1 MSREQ
6 LLKQRIAGGETLAG
20 TMVFEFF
27 VPGMA
32 QIANVAGVD
41 FVLYDMEHSGVD
53 IDAIKLQCAAC
64 AGSGV
69 VPLVRVPSHQYQF
82 VARVLD
88 AGAHGIMVPMV
99 ADAKQA
105 AELVSWTRYPPEGRR
120 GAAFGVAHDGYR
132 PGTPRDKIAE
142 SAARTIVIAMIETP
156 EGVANAEAIAAVPG
170 VDVLW
175 LGHFD
180 LTNFMG
186 IPGDFEHAD
195 YLSAVDAIV
204 AAARRHGKVAAV
216 LAADEAWARKY
227 HELGFR
233 MFAYGLDIHL
243 YQKALA
249 AGVQA
254 VHALH
259 ALR

>member
-1 MSREQ
+1 MSKHQ
-6 LLKQRIAGGETLAG
+6 LLKQRVAGGETLAG

-32 QIANVAGVD
+32 QIAKVAGAD
-41 FVLYDMEHSGVD
+41 FVLYDMEHSGVG
-53 IDAIKLQCAAC
+53 IDAIKAQCAAC
-64 AGSGV
+64 AGSSI
-69 VPLVRVPSHQYQF
+69 VPLVRVPTNQYQF

-99 ADAKQA
+99 ADAQQA
-105 AELVSWTRYPPEGRR
+105 ADIVSWTRYPPEGRR

-132 PGTPRDKIAE
+132 LGTPRDKIAE
-142 SAARTIVIAMIETP
+142 SAARTVVIAMIETP
-156 EGVANAEAIAAVPG
+156 EGVRNADAIAAVPG

-186 IPGDFEHAD
+186 IPGDFGHPD
-195 YLSAVDAIV
+195 YLTSVKAIV
-204 AAARRHGKVAAV
+204 AAAQRHGKVAAV
-216 LAADEAWARKY
+216 MAADDAWARKY
-227 HELGFR
+227 HGLGFR

-243 YQKALA
+243 YQQALA

-254 VHALH
+254 VHAL
-259 ALR
+259 R

>member
-1 MSREQ
+1 MTGK

-32 QIANVAGVD
+32 QIAQAAGAE
-41 FVLYDMEHSGVD
+41 FVLYDMEHSGVE
-53 IDAIKLQCAAC
+53 IEAIKYQCAAC
-64 AGSGV
+64 AGSSV
-69 VPLVRVPSHQYQF
+69 VPLVRVPTNQYHF

-88 AGAHGIMVPMV
+88 AGAHGVMIPMV
-99 ADAKQA
+99 ADAQQA
-105 AELVSWTRYPPEGRR
+105 RDIVSWTRYPPQGRR

-132 PGTPRDKIAE
+132 AGTPPEKIAQSE
-142 SAARTIVIAMIETP
+142 ARTIVIAMIETP
-156 EGVANAEAIAAVPG
+156 EGVRNAEEIAAVPG

-186 IPGDFEHAD
+186 IPGQFDHPE
-195 YLSAVDAIV
+195 YLAAVDRVV
-204 AAARRHGKVAAV
+204 AAARGQGKVAAV
-216 LAADEAWARKY
+216 MAADEAWARAY
-227 HELGFR
+227 HRLGFR

-243 YQKALA
+243 YQRALST
-249 AGVQA
+249 GVQA
-254 VHALH
+254 
-259 ALR
+259 LRELR

>member
-1 MSREQ
+1 MSKQQ

-32 QIANVAGVD
+32 QIAKVAGAD

-53 IDAIKLQCAAC
+53 IDAIKAQCAAC
-64 AGSGV
+64 AGSGI
-69 VPLVRVPSHQYQF
+69 VPLVRVPTNQYQF

-99 ADAKQA
+99 ADAQQA
-105 AELVSWTRYPPEGRR
+105 ADIVSWTRYPPEGRR

-156 EGVANAEAIAAVPG
+156 EGVRNADAIAAVPG
-170 VDVLW
+170 IDVLW

-180 LTNFMG
+180 LTNFMS
-186 IPGDFEHAD
+186 IPGEFEHPS
-195 YLSAVDAIV
+195 YLASVDAIV
-204 AAARRHGKVAAV
+204 VAARHHGKVAAV
-216 LAADEAWARKY
+216 LATDETWARKY
-227 HELGFR
+227 HSLGFR
-233 MFAYGLDIHL
+233 MFACGLDIHL
-243 YQKALA
+243 YQQALTT
-249 AGVQA
+249 GVQA
-254 VHALH
+254 VHAM
-259 ALR
+259 R

>member
-1 MSREQ
+1 MTEP
-6 LLKQRIAGGETLAG
+6 LLKARLSGTETLAG

-32 QIANVAGVD
+32 QMADASGAD

-53 IDAIKLQCAAC
+53 IESIKFQCAAC
-64 AGSGV
+64 NGIGMA
-69 VPLVRVPSHQYQF
+69 PLVRVPTNQYHF
-82 VARVLD
+82 VARALD
-88 AGAHGIMVPMV
+88 AGAHGVMLPMV
-99 ADAKQA
+99 ADAQQA
-105 AELVSWTRYPPEGRR
+105 REIVSWTRYPPQGRR

-132 PGTPRDKIAE
+132 GGAVRDKIAQ
-142 SAARTIVIAMIETP
+142 SAARTITIAMIETP
-156 EGVANAEAIAAVPG
+156 EGVRNADEIAAVEG

-186 IPGDFEHAD
+186 IPGEFEHPD
-195 YLSAVDAIV
+195 YLDAVRRIV
-204 AAARRHGKVAAV
+204 AVARRHGKVAAV
-216 LAADEAWARKY
+216 MAADDAWARAY
-227 HELGFR
+227 HAHGFR
-233 MFAYGLDIHL
+233 MFAYGMDIHL
-243 YQKALA
+243 YQRALG

-254 VHALH
+254 IR

>member
-1 MSREQ
+1 MNKQ
-6 LLKQRIAGGETLAG
+6 FLKQRIANGETLVG

-32 QIANVAGVD
+32 QIAKVAGAD
-41 FVLYDMEHSGVD
+41 FLLYDMEHSGVG
-53 IDAIKLQCAAC
+53 IDAIKVQCAAS

-69 VPLVRVPSHQYQF
+69 VPIVRVPTNQYHF

-99 ADAKQA
+99 ADAQQA
-105 AELVSWTRYPPEGRR
+105 AEIVSWTRYPPEGRR

-132 PGTPRDKIAE
+132 PGSPREKIAD

-156 EGVANAEAIAAVPG
+156 EGVRNADAIAAVPG

-186 IPGDFEHAD
+186 IPGEFGNPD
-195 YLSAVDAIV
+195 YLAAVDDIV
-204 AAARRHGKVAAV
+204 AAARKHGKVAAV
-216 LAADEAWARKY
+216 MAADEAWARKY
-227 HELGFR
+227 HGLGFR

-243 YQKALA
+243 YQHALA
-249 AGVQA
+249 TGVQA
-254 VHALH
+254 VR